1 MVGRTTNLAGRRP
14 SLAGVLATGED
25 HGGPGPNGQII
36 GTGSSP
42 RVHSDLVAYGQ
53 GQGQRVR
60 SFQQL
65 HMAAKVLNPFLKKK
79 VKDWAE
85 TSGGKFPLKAQYHDS
100 VGTSSMYVRWDV
112 AMAKENMLLKEKI
125 AWAAVKDPVRAM
137 KKAILC
143 YNGDV
148 SRLTDLCRQSI
159 IFEHFI
165 DLFTC
170 LEDIASDPEVEVVRV
185 VNRFDPSYSGDDTLG
200 YRHIKINLRVTTKE
214 TRRLHL
220 DSHICEVQ
228 LAVAEL
234 RQLVTDEEHARFLD
248 FRKLKETRILQ
259 MFISLFA
266 KSPSE
271 VSTVEVSIVLDFCSW
286 GCFPKGLG
294 ICGLDVFERCGVYS
308 RGFALSRCCSRV
320 FAASH
325 SSVNIRATR
334 ASANSA
340 DTTPRAGQRD
350 ISIPPQQ
357 CFSLSEIVDQD
368 DSTTPQP
375 PLVCREFEG
384 YIKAEQRGS
393 AVWSESSSRHFA
405 CDRSDAAMEDGDGS
419 EREFDGSRVVCTDQL
434 RAVSRRVV

>member
-1 MVGRTTNLAGRRP
+1 
-14 SLAGVLATGED
+14 
-25 HGGPGPNGQII
+25 
-36 GTGSSP
+36 
-42 RVHSDLVAYGQ
+42 
-53 GQGQRVR
+53 
-60 SFQQL
+60 
-65 HMAAKVLNPFLKKK
+65 MAAKVLNPFLKKK

-112 AMAKENMLLKEKI
+112 AMVKENMLLKEKI
-125 AWAAVKDPVRAM
+125 GWAAVKDPVRAM

-185 VNRFDPSYSGDDTLG
+185 VNRLDPSYSGDDTLG

-214 TRRLHL
+214 TRRLLL

-228 LAVAEL
+228 LTVAEL
-234 RQLVTDEEHARFLD
+234 RQLVTEEEHARFLD

-271 VSTVEVSIVLDFCSW
+271 VSTVEVSIVLDFWSWVVFPRIWGFVGWIFLSVAESILGGLHCRDAAHVCS
-286 GCFPKGLG
+286 P
-294 ICGLDVFERCGVYS
+294 
-308 RGFALSRCCSRV
+308 
-320 FAASH
+320 H
-325 SSVNIRATR
+325 SSINIRATR
-334 ASANSA
+334 ASTNSA
-340 DTTPRAGQRD
+340 HTTPRAGQRD

-393 AVWSESSSRHFA
+393 AVWSEPSSRHFA

-434 RAVSRRVV
+434 RAVSRRVVWHGGTFGQFWTAGSER